1 MRAFGAAMMERKE
14 GEGPVRVI
22 IMGAAGRDFHNF
34 NLCFRDR
41 EKYKVVAFTAA
52 QIPNIEGRCYPPEL
66 AGSLY
71 PEGIPI
77 YPESELISLIRS
89 ESVDLV
95 VFSYSDVSYVN
106 LMHHEAEVSSA
117 GADFMMLGVAHTQLK
132 ARVPVV
138 SVGAVRTG
146 CGKSQTTRKIC
157 DILVRRDKTV
167 VVVRH
172 PMPYGDLVRQKV
184 QRFASREDFDRFNCT
199 IEEREEYEPHI
210 EMGTIVYAGVD
221 YGEILSQA
229 QEEAD
234 ILVWD
239 GGNNDTPF
247 FKPTVHIVL
256 VDPHRPGHELRY
268 YPGETNLRLADA
280 VVINKVDTVDP
291 RKLERM
297 RDSIRRVNTTAMV
310 ICAASPVSVEDT
322 SLISGKRVLVIE
334 DGPTVTHGEMPYGAG
349 VVAAQKFGARELVD
363 ARPFA
368 VGSLRETFEKYPH
381 LKKVLPA
388 VGYSDEQVR
397 ELEATINATECDL
410 VVSATPVDLSRLIS
424 IGNPLIRVQYEY
436 QGVGHP
442 TLEDALGPVLE

>member
-1 MRAFGAAMMERKE
+1 MARKGKER
-14 GEGPVRVI
+14 PVRVI

-41 EKYKVVAFTAA
+41 KEYRVVAFTAA

-66 AGSLY
+66 AGKLY
-71 PEGIPI
+71 ANGIPI
-77 YPESELISLIRS
+77 YPESELVSLIRS

-117 GADFMMLGVAHTQLK
+117 GADFMMLGVAHTQLEGT
-132 ARVPVV
+132 VPVV

-157 DILVRRDKTV
+157 DILARRGKTV

-172 PMPYGDLVRQKV
+172 PMPYGDLVRQRV
-184 QRFASREDFDRFNCT
+184 QRFANREDFDRFHCT

-210 EMGTIVYAGVD
+210 ERGTVVYAGVD

-229 QEEAD
+229 QGEAE

-256 VDPHRPGHELRY
+256 VDPHRPGHELQY

-291 RKLERM
+291 RKLDRM
-297 RDSIRRVNTTAMV
+297 RDNIRRVNSKAVV
-310 ICAASPVSVEDT
+310 IYAASPVSVEDP

-349 VVAAQKFGARELVD
+349 VVAAQKFGAKELVD

-368 VGSLRETFEKYPH
+368 VGSLRETFEKYSH

-388 VGYSDEQVR
+388 VGYSDEQIK

-410 VVSATPVDLSRLIS
+410 VVSATPIDLSRLIT
-424 IGNPLIRVQYEY
+424 IEKPLIRVRYEY
-436 QGVGHP
+436 QGVGYP
-442 TLEDALGPVLE
+442 TLEDVLAPVLE

>member
-1 MRAFGAAMMERKE
+1 MTERE
-14 GEGPVRVI
+14 GKSQSKRVI

-41 EKYKVVAFTAA
+41 SEYRVVAFTAA
-52 QIPNIEGRCYPPEL
+52 QIPTIEGRCYPAEL
-66 AGSLY
+66 AGKLY
-71 PEGIPI
+71 PKGIPI
-77 YPESELISLIRS
+77 YPESDLVSLIHS

-95 VFSYSDVSYVN
+95 VFSYSDVSYED
-106 LMHHEAEVSSA
+106 LMHHEAQVSAA
-117 GADFMMLGVAHTQLK
+117 GADFMMVGVAHTQLE

-146 CGKSQTTRKIC
+146 CGKSQTTRRIC
-157 DILVRRDKTV
+157 EILAQNGKTM

-184 QRFASREDFDRFNCT
+184 QRFASREDFDRFHCT

-210 EMGTIVYAGVD
+210 ERGTVVYAGVD
-221 YGEILSQA
+221 YGEVLSQA

-291 RKLERM
+291 RNLDQM
-297 RDSIRRVNTTAMV
+297 RDNIRSVNSKAVV
-310 ICAASPVSVEDT
+310 IFAASPVSVEDP

-349 VVAAQKFGARELVD
+349 VVAAQKFGALELVD

-368 VGSLRETFEKYPH
+368 MGSLRETFDRYPH

-388 VGYSDEQVR
+388 VGYSAEQID

-424 IGNPLIRVQYEY
+424 IGKPLIRVRYEY
-436 QGVGHP
+436 QGIGHP
-442 TLEDALGPVLE
+442 TLEDVLAPVLK

>member
-1 MRAFGAAMMERKE
+1 MVFVGSAMKE
-14 GEGPVRVI
+14 KLGKNQPRRVI

-34 NLCFRDR
+34 NVCFRDR
-41 EKYKVVAFTAA
+41 AEYRVVAFTAA
-52 QIPNIEGRCYPPEL
+52 QIPTIEGRCYPAEL
-66 AGSLY
+66 AGKLY

-77 YPESELISLIRS
+77 YSESELVSLVRS

-95 VFSYSDVSYVN
+95 VFSYSDVSYVD
-106 LMHHEAEVSSA
+106 LMHHEAEVSAA
-117 GADFMMLGVAHTQLK
+117 GADFMMLGVAHTQLE

-157 DILVRRDKTV
+157 DILAQKGKTV
-167 VVVRH
+167 VIVRH
-172 PMPYGDLVRQKV
+172 PMPYGDLVRQRV
-184 QRFASREDFDRFNCT
+184 QRFASREDFDRFHCT

-210 EMGTIVYAGVD
+210 ERGSVVYAGVD

-256 VDPHRPGHELRY
+256 VDPHRLGHELRY
-268 YPGETNLRLADA
+268 YPGETNMRLADA

-291 RKLERM
+291 RNLDRI
-297 RDSIRRVNTTAMV
+297 RDNIRRVNSKAVV
-310 ICAASPVSVEDT
+310 IYAASPVSVEDP
-322 SLISGKRVLVIE
+322 SIISGKRVL
-334 DGPTVTHGEMPYGAG
+334 HGEMPYGAG

-381 LKKVLPA
+381 LEKVLPA
-388 VGYSDEQVR
+388 VGYSAEQVE

-410 VVSATPVDLSRLIS
+410 VVSASPVDLSRLIT
-424 IGNPLIRVQYEY
+424 IGKPLIRVRYEY
-436 QGVGHP
+436 QGIGHP
-442 TLEDALGPVLE
+442 TLENVLSPVLK

>member
-1 MRAFGAAMMERKE
+1 MTNRKRARR
-14 GEGPVRVI
+14 PVRVI

-34 NLCFRDR
+34 NVCFRDR
-41 EKYKVVAFTAA
+41 AEFRVVAFTAA
-52 QIPNIEGRCYPPEL
+52 QIPTIEGRCYPAEL
-66 AGSLY
+66 AGELY
-71 PEGIPI
+71 PKGIPI
-77 YPESELISLIRS
+77 HPESELISLVRS

-95 VFSYSDVSYVN
+95 VFSYSDVSYAD
-106 LMHHEAEVSSA
+106 LMHHEAEVSA
-117 GADFMMLGVAHTQLK
+117 EGADFMMLGVAHTQLE

-157 DILVRRDKTV
+157 DLLAHRGKTV

-184 QRFASREDFDRFNCT
+184 QRFVSREDFDRFHCT

-210 EMGTIVYAGVD
+210 ERGSVVYAGVD

-247 FKPTVHIVL
+247 FKPKVHIVL

-268 YPGETNLRLADA
+268 YPGETNMRLADA
-280 VVINKVDTVDP
+280 VVINKVDTADP
-291 RKLERM
+291 RNLDRV
-297 RDSIRRVNTTAMV
+297 RDNIRRVNSRATV
-310 ICAASPVSVEDT
+310 IFAASPVSVEDP

-363 ARPFA
+363 ARPSA
-368 VGSLRETFEKYPH
+368 VGTLRETFGKYPH
-381 LKKVLPA
+381 LEKVLPA
-388 VGYSDEQVR
+388 VGYSTEQIE

-410 VVSATPVDLSRLIS
+410 VVSASPVDLSRLIT
-424 IGNPLIRVQYEY
+424 IGKPLIRVRYEY
-436 QGVGHP
+436 QGIGHP
-442 TLEDALGPVLE
+442 TLEDVLAPVLK

>member
-1 MRAFGAAMMERKE
+1 M
-14 GEGPVRVI
+14 I

-34 NLCFRDR
+34 NICFRDQTEYR
-41 EKYKVVAFTAA
+41 VVAFTAA
-52 QIPNIEGRCYPPEL
+52 QIPNIEGRCYPAEL
-66 AGSLY
+66 AGKLY

-77 YPESELISLIRS
+77 YPETELVSLIRS

-95 VFSYSDVSYVN
+95 VFSYSDVSYID
-106 LMHHEAEVSSA
+106 LMHHEAEVSGA
-117 GADFMMLGVAHTQLK
+117 GADFMMLGVAHTQLE

-157 DILVRRDKTV
+157 DILTRKGKTV

-172 PMPYGDLVRQKV
+172 PMPYGDLVRQRV
-184 QRFASREDFDRFNCT
+184 QRFASREDFDRFHCT
-199 IEEREEYEPHI
+199 IEEREEYEPQI
-210 EMGTIVYAGVD
+210 ERGTVVYAGVD
-221 YGEILSQA
+221 YEEILSQA

-291 RKLERM
+291 RKLDRM
-297 RDSIRRVNTTAMV
+297 RENIRRVNAKAVV
-310 ICAASPVSVEDT
+310 IYAASPVSVEDP
-322 SLISGKRVLVIE
+322 SLISGKQVLVIE

-368 VGSLRETFEKYPH
+368 KGSLRETFEKYPH

-388 VGYSDEQVR
+388 IGYSSDQIK

-410 VVSATPVDLSRLIS
+410 VVSATPVDLSRLIT
-424 IGNPLIRVQYEY
+424 IGKPLIRVRYEY

-442 TLEDALGPVLE
+442 TLEDVLAPVLE

>member
-1 MRAFGAAMMERKE
+1 MTKRKRAR
-14 GEGPVRVI
+14 GPVRVI

-34 NLCFRDR
+34 NVCFRDR
-41 EKYKVVAFTAA
+41 TDYRVVAFTAA
-52 QIPNIEGRCYPPEL
+52 QIPTIEGRCYPAEL
-66 AGSLY
+66 AGGLY
-71 PEGIPI
+71 PKGIPI
-77 YPESELISLIRS
+77 HSESELVSLVRS
-89 ESVDLV
+89 ECVDLV
-95 VFSYSDVSYVN
+95 VFSYSDVSYVD
-106 LMHHEAEVSSA
+106 LMHRESEVSAA
-117 GADFMMLGVAHTQLK
+117 GADFMMLVE
-132 ARVPVV
+132 ARIPVV

-157 DILVRRDKTV
+157 DILAQKGKTV
-167 VVVRH
+167 VIVRH
-172 PMPYGDLVRQKV
+172 PMPYGDLVRQRV
-184 QRFASREDFDRFNCT
+184 QRFASREDFDRFHCT

-210 EMGTIVYAGVD
+210 ERGFVVYAGVD

-229 QEEAD
+229 REETD

-268 YPGETNLRLADA
+268 YPGETNMRLADA

-291 RKLERM
+291 RNLDRM
-297 RDSIRRVNTTAMV
+297 RDNIRSVNSKAVV
-310 ICAASPVSVEDT
+310 ICAASPVSVEDP
-322 SLISGKRVLVIE
+322 SLISGQRVLVIE

-368 VGSLRETFEKYPH
+368 VGSLRETFEQYPH

-388 VGYSDEQVR
+388 VGYSTEQIE

-410 VVSATPVDLSRLIS
+410 VVSATPVDLSRLIT
-424 IGNPLIRVQYEY
+424 IGRPLIRVRYEY
-436 QGVGHP
+436 QGIGHP
-442 TLEDALGPVLE
+442 TLEDVLAPVLK

>member
-1 MRAFGAAMMERKE
+1 
-14 GEGPVRVI
+14 
-22 IMGAAGRDFHNF
+22 MGAAGRDFHNF

-41 EKYKVVAFTAA
+41 SEYRVVAFTAA
-52 QIPNIEGRCYPPEL
+52 QIPTIEGRCYPAEL
-66 AGSLY
+66 AGKLY
-71 PEGIPI
+71 PKGVPI
-77 YPESELISLIRS
+77 YPESDLVSLIHS

-95 VFSYSDVSYVN
+95 VFSYSDVSYGD
-106 LMHHEAEVSSA
+106 LMHHEAQVSAA
-117 GADFMMLGVAHTQLK
+117 GADFMMVGVAHTQLK

-146 CGKSQTTRKIC
+146 CGKSQTTRRIC
-157 DILVRRDKTV
+157 EILAQNGKTM

-184 QRFASREDFDRFNCT
+184 QRFASREDFDRFHCT

-210 EMGTIVYAGVD
+210 ERGTVVYAGVD
-221 YGEILSQA
+221 YGEVLSQA

-291 RKLERM
+291 RNLDQM
-297 RDSIRRVNTTAMV
+297 RDNIRRVNSKAVV
-310 ICAASPVSVEDT
+310 IFAASPVSVEDP

-349 VVAAQKFGARELVD
+349 VVAAQKFGALELVD

-368 VGSLRETFEKYPH
+368 VGSLRETFDRYPH

-388 VGYSDEQVR
+388 VGYSAEQIE
-397 ELEATINATECDL
+397 ELEATINATDCDL
-410 VVSATPVDLSRLIS
+410 VVSATPVDLSQLIS
-424 IGNPLIRVQYEY
+424 IGKPVIRVRYEY
-436 QGVGHP
+436 QGIGHP
-442 TLEDALGPVLE
+442 TLEDVLAPVLK

>member
-1 MRAFGAAMMERKE
+1 
-14 GEGPVRVI
+14 
-22 IMGAAGRDFHNF
+22 MGAAGRDFHNF
-34 NLCFRDR
+34 NICFRDQPEYR
-41 EKYKVVAFTAA
+41 VVAFTVA
-52 QIPNIEGRCYPPEL
+52 QIPNIEGRCYPAEL
-66 AGSLY
+66 AGKFY
-71 PEGIPI
+71 PKGIPI
-77 YPESELISLIRS
+77 YPESELVSLIRS

-106 LMHHEAEVSSA
+106 LMHHEAEVSGA
-117 GADFMMLGVAHTQLK
+117 GADFMMLGVAHTQLE

-157 DILVRRDKTV
+157 DILTRKGKTV

-172 PMPYGDLVRQKV
+172 PMPYGDLVRQRV
-184 QRFASREDFDRFNCT
+184 QRFASREDFDRFHCT
-199 IEEREEYEPHI
+199 IEEREEYEPQI
-210 EMGTIVYAGVD
+210 ERGTVVYAGVD
-221 YGEILSQA
+221 YEEILSQA

-256 VDPHRPGHELRY
+256 VDPHRPGHEFRY

-291 RKLERM
+291 RKLDRM
-297 RDSIRRVNTTAMV
+297 RENIRRVNAKAVV
-310 ICAASPVSVEDT
+310 IYAASPVSVEDP
-322 SLISGKRVLVIE
+322 SLISGKQVLVIE

-368 VGSLRETFEKYPH
+368 KGSLRETFEKYPH

-388 VGYSDEQVR
+388 IGYSSDQIK

-410 VVSATPVDLSRLIS
+410 VVSATPVDLSRLIT
-424 IGNPLIRVQYEY
+424 IGKPLIRVRYEY

-442 TLEDALGPVLE
+442 TLEDVLAPVLE